1 MSNRNVPTEIS
12 ELSQEFVSKVSQL
25 YGNRLNKVILF
36 GSYARGEQHEE
47 SDVDYLV
54 VLNDAVIRSYS
65 EISNL
70 STLMHDLGLKYGFWV
85 SAIPYT
91 VNKLYHG
98 NTPLG
103 RNVIEEGIEL

>member
-1 MSNRNVPTEIS
+1 MSKIPKEIS
-12 ELSQEFVSKVSQL
+12 ALSQEFVSKVSQL
-25 YGNRLNKVILF
+25 YGNRLSKVILF

-54 VLNDAVIRSYS
+54 VLNDDEIRSYH
-65 EISNL
+65 EIDNL
-70 STLMHDLGLKYGFWV
+70 SPLTSDLGLKYGFWI

-91 VNKLYHG
+91 SRKLYFG

-103 RNVIEEGIEL
+103 FNVIQEGIEL